1 MSVLLKEVP
10 APWRKTVLTVKEVVG
25 IYSNPETNQ
34 KVLCFCNLLLLI
46 PFFFCAVFVVGAL
59 TAVGVPGVVTTGMPG
74 VTGTGLAG
82 VDTSGFGGTA
92 EVVTGIGTTGVE
104 SGISTRCD

>member
-1 MSVLLKEVP
+1 M
-10 APWRKTVLTVKEVVG
+10 
-25 IYSNPETNQ
+25 
-34 KVLCFCNLLLLI
+34 
-46 PFFFCAVFVVGAL
+46 
-59 TAVGVPGVVTTGMPG
+59 VTTGMPG

-104 SGISTRCD
+104 SGISTRGD